1 MNAIMKK
8 NMSVTVKLVI
18 TLILAIFGIL
28 YILEKSPVSEIS
40 NYEKTEMPKP
50 SYRSSGNNYSSK
62 GQERDSDDVSLT
74 GKSGSYDEV
83 RIGKQ

>member
-1 MNAIMKK
+1 MNRNTSI
-8 NMSVTVKLVI
+8 TIKLVI

-28 YILEKSPVSEIS
+28 YILEKSPVSGIS

-50 SYRSSGNNYSSK
+50 SYRSSGSSYSSK
-62 GQERDSDDVSLT
+62 SSSQRESDDVSLT

-83 RIGKQ
+83 RIGKH

>member
-8 NMSVTVKLVI
+8 NMSITIKLVI

-50 SYRSSGNNYSSK
+50 SYRSSGSSYSSK
-62 GQERDSDDVSLT
+62 GQERDSDEISLT
-74 GKSGSYDEV
+74 GKSGAYDEV